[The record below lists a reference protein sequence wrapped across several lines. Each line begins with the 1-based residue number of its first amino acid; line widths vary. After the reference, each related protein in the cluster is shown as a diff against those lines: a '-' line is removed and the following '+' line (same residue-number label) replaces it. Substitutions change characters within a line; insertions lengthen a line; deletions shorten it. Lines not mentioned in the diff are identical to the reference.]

1 MKINDIILTER
12 MSPEDGQKL
21 TALQGRGGSASR
33 LAAEM
38 KPFLDAGYDWDVA
51 SELAR
56 DQIDQRRRSKADDK
70 KPKSQEPAAQPKPQP
85 RQTTRTSSTPDDE
98 RTRQDVIGR
107 NLRHDRYYR
116 DKPDLDYTDNMFGD
130 PDQLSKAIDKIP
142 GVKFTK
148 KASKDAKV
156 HFDKGRDIG
165 RNLMNFGDKK
175 ISSK

>member
-12 MSPEDGQKL
+12 MSPEDGRKL
-21 TALQGRGGSASR
+21 TALQGRGGKASR

-38 KPFLDAGYDWDVA
+38 NPFLDAGYDWDVA

-56 DQIDQRRRSKADDK
+56 DELDQKRRNKDN
-70 KPKSQEPAAQPKPQP
+70 KSSQPQPQPQPQAQPQP
-85 RQTTRTSSTPDDE
+85 RQTTRKSSTPDDE

-130 PDQLSKAIDKIP
+130 PDQMSKAIDKIP

-156 HFDKGRDIG
+156 HFDKGREIG

-175 ISSK
+175 FSRK